1 MNYLIEL
8 VILHDIVVNDEYALI
23 KDYIPTPGSN
33 IIDCGS
39 HIGFYSVWA
48 SQNMEKEGK
57 IIAIE
62 PLSYNYKRLLFV
74 VKMLGLT
81 GVVIPVN
88 VALLDRESFAKI
100 LRPWATVSSTL
111 LESPLSASGQNW
123 WSENVSCTTLDNLCR
138 TLNLNKSRISLI
150 KIDIEGAE
158 GLVLKGA
165 KETLKQTE
173 KVIIEV
179 HVNSVPVED
188 IVKTLHDIGFVVEG
202 IFRIGRWQNVLV
214 YARNKRM

>member
-1 MNYLIEL
+1 M
-8 VILHDIVVNDEYALI
+8 
-23 KDYIPTPGSN
+23 
-33 IIDCGS
+33 
-39 HIGFYSVWA
+39 
-48 SQNMEKEGK
+48 
-57 IIAIE
+57 
-62 PLSYNYKRLLFV
+62 
-74 VKMLGLT
+74 
-81 GVVIPVN
+81 
-88 VALLDRESFAKI
+88 
-100 LRPWATVSSTL
+100 
-111 LESPLSASGQNW
+111 
-123 WSENVSCTTLDNLCR
+123 
-138 TLNLNKSRISLI
+138 NKSRISLI